1 MSFLSYICTILIKIN
16 FKNSSYTLK
25 KLFLSFFLLITIVS
39 NIAVTVVQ
47 LVQNEVMSEFKECKN
62 EDTSDGEEKE
72 TNSETET
79 DIEKDYITHKVTS
92 SITKRLYVS
101 NFSKKRIHEYI
112 KDIKSIMYSS
122 LPYNP
127 PEA

>member
-25 KLFLSFFLLITIVS
+25 KLFLSFFFLITIVS